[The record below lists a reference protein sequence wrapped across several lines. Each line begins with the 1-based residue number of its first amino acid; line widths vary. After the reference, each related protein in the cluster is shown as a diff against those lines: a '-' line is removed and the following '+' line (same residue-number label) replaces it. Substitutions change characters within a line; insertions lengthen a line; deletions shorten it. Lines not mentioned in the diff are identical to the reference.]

1 MKTSCG
7 ECKFYL
13 AIDGYSG
20 NCCRFPPVP
29 LVSFYEST
37 NRTIAAGL
45 GLKAQISS
53 FFPVTYKDQTC
64 WRITYLPEEWM
75 V

>member
-45 GLKAQISS
+45 GLRAQISS
-53 FFPVTYKDQTC
+53 VFPVTYKDQTC
-64 WRITYLPEEWM
+64 GEFTAKEKEVY
-75 V
+75 